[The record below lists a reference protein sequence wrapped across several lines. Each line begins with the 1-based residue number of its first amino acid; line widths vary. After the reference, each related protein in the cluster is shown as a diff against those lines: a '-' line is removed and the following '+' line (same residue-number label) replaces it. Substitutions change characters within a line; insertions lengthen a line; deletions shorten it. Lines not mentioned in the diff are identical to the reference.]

1 LDAQDYEEKTAMSLE
16 AVKLGHHSS
25 FGEITLRKGIGKQ
38 EEDNEREKEMNHWVE
53 TAAGRY

>member
-1 LDAQDYEEKTAMSLE
+1 MSLE